1 MVITVM
7 SRKNAL
13 NYFRRLTSKEK
24 KSIAC
29 ISITGME
36 DEPVSKWHYPK
47 TTLYLTFDDVDRAYG
62 NEIPMSHYEA
72 NRIAFFVKGI
82 AKDVSINSLIVHC
95 EAGMSRSAGVAA
107 AIMKYMYGTDE
118 AIFGMPGFRPNM
130 LCYRLTLEA
139 LMDNTTDLL
148 TEDEARKI
156 LTASAEKHEI
166 KNFKINK
173 MEFNSISPAE
183 FQMAVFECSYVWN
196 LNGWDKNVTQWFSVH
211 KFSDGSSMVDLYGMT
226 QSEIISK
233 NETEKI
239 LHGNGNQ

>member
-1 MVITVM
+1 MQVTVM

-13 NYFRRLTSKEK
+13 KYFMHLTREEKEN
-24 KSIAC
+24 IAC

-47 TTLYLTFDDVDRAYG
+47 TTLFLTFDDVDRADG
-62 NEIPMSHYEA
+62 DEIPMSHYEA
-72 NRIAFFVKGI
+72 NQIAFFVKGI
-82 AKDVSINSLIVHC
+82 AKDESINSLIVHC

-107 AIMKYMYGTDE
+107 AIMKYLFGTDE
-118 AIFGMPGFRPNM
+118 AIFGIPSYRPNM
-130 LCYRLTLEA
+130 LCYRRTLEA
-139 LMDNTTDLL
+139 LMDNATDLL

-156 LTASAEKHEI
+156 LTASAEKHAI

-183 FQMAVFECSYVWN
+183 FQMTVFECSYVWN
-196 LNGWDKNVTQWFSVH
+196 LNGWDKNVTQWFAVY

-226 QSEIISK
+226 MMEIISK
-233 NETEKI
+233 DETEVI
-239 LHGNGNQ
+239 IHGNGNK